1 MGKLKRKQT
10 ILLLLCG
17 VVLLCLMGCG
27 QNISETLKRATVET
41 GKTQKP
47 SDSFLTETEPE
58 KAPSSSPVTVDAEQA
73 PISYVAENEKYA
85 LALPNAEQFV
95 RELQDFIYWEYATMI
110 EKDTH
115 GFMSVLTNLEEN
127 NCLEKELKL
136 HLYYYECDVSEMDE
150 GIYNYYSIVVLFPEE
165 SQMSYYSFQYTA
177 KGLSSDYD
185 YEYNGWF
192 DEDEEEVSAQELEEK
207 SWFQEQFTFFG
218 ETSLTISK
226 KDAENYKVNDYFEEG
241 EKEQLLSA
249 ITNAIQKEYGKKK
262 NKDLFI
268 YVRDFLPGD
277 SNLAGEVVDL
287 DMTSKYDMP
296 LWWIR
301 SLIYY
306 KDAKMEKFDGVYWG
320 VHYSSA
326 YSGSGQPNYNPA
338 VAKLKEWAKEEKE
351 AINVEKCILAYQV
364 KNGELVD
371 LKAGQNDNN
380 ATGEAA
386 ATMN

>member
-1 MGKLKRKQT
+1 
-10 ILLLLCG
+10 
-17 VVLLCLMGCG
+17 
-27 QNISETLKRATVET
+27 
-41 GKTQKP
+41 
-47 SDSFLTETEPE
+47 
-58 KAPSSSPVTVDAEQA
+58 
-73 PISYVAENEKYA
+73 
-85 LALPNAEQFV
+85 
-95 RELQDFIYWEYATMI
+95 
-110 EKDTH
+110 
-115 GFMSVLTNLEEN
+115 
-127 NCLEKELKL
+127 
-136 HLYYYECDVSEMDE
+136 
-150 GIYNYYSIVVLFPEE
+150 
-165 SQMSYYSFQYTA
+165 MSYYSFQYTA

-249 ITNAIQKEYGKKK
+249 ITKAIQKEYGKKK